1 MQKTYNIIGKFKY
14 VIIIP
19 IIVIIAGIFFSMFG
33 GVDLSIDF
41 KGGSAITY
49 SYEGKLDLKEVKKQ
63 TEAALKEVGNVTELT
78 YNYTGTLTAS
88 DIESALSEK
97 QIEGIKM
104 SAEVATK
111 DNKSYINID
120 AVGNAL
126 LTQANIDE
134 ITSLLNSKF
143 ADNKIT
149 FDTKTEDPYV
159 ETKVNVVDATDYS
172 TGSKSIKVNA
182 VGNMS
187 LSTSQL
193 KEIKSTLNEKFA
205 DNNIE
210 QTGAQSVGES
220 FGSLFFGKSLYA
232 VLIASILVVIYVGYR
247 FRKVGGV
254 KAAIS
259 ALIALV
265 HDLSFIFFIDVI
277 FGITIDT
284 NFIAV
289 FLTILGYSLNDTI
302 VIYDRLRENAGIYGN
317 KKTIRELMNISI
329 SQSLKRTCVTSL
341 TTFAAIMS
349 VTIVAA
355 IKNLDSILTF
365 SIPMS
370 IGVICGTFSS
380 LFVAGPIYVFWC
392 EHSTKKG
399 NKKKKD
405 KKESSSK
412 TPDYVNRI
420 NPKKGK
426 KRAY

>member
-1 MQKTYNIIGKFKY
+1 MQKTYNVIGKFKY

-19 IIVIIAGIFFSMFG
+19 IIVIITGIFFSIFG

-111 DNKSYINID
+111 DSKSYINID
-120 AVGNAL
+120 AVGNTL

-317 KKTIRELMNISI
+317 K
-329 SQSLKRTCVTSL
+329 
-341 TTFAAIMS
+341 
-349 VTIVAA
+349 
-355 IKNLDSILTF
+355 
-365 SIPMS
+365 
-370 IGVICGTFSS
+370 
-380 LFVAGPIYVFWC
+380 
-392 EHSTKKG
+392 
-399 NKKKKD
+399 
-405 KKESSSK
+405 
-412 TPDYVNRI
+412 
-420 NPKKGK
+420 
-426 KRAY
+426 